1 MSKVRVYEL
10 ARELGLEHTV
20 VEVRC
25 RELGIA
31 VENHLAQLTSEDV
44 RLVKKALADNP
55 AGEVTQKRVRK
66 TVIRRRRRDGDRT
79 TVRRKEEGAA
89 AEAAEPAPT
98 PTPAAIAAS
107 APIPPAR
114 PVAPVIQAPPV
125 EVEAPPAEVEA
136 PPAEAAPGPVVSAE
150 PEAAAVPAVPSVPD
164 PEPTPVERAPVVEA
178 PLPGTGAAHAEPS
191 KAAAS
196 TEVAAPVVPMAA
208 APIVEA
214 PPDADDDDDDDG
226 TEPANGEASSKKRKA
241 RTDTQYGDRTAVN
254 RGDVPRPKV
263 ETRESYVKV
272 VGRIDP
278 ALAQNLSR
286 VGRRAGPAPAGGPP
300 RRPGPPVGV
309 RPGGPAGPGRAVN
322 IPLADRSD
330 KPGAATD
337 RTREQ
342 KGKKRRGGRVA
353 YDRTK
358 DARFRGSQRPRG
370 RRGAKGKKRTGQATE
385 ITIPKA
391 SKRVVKMDATITVG
405 ELAQQLSIK
414 AGVIIKYLMGLGE
427 MVTVNHVVDL
437 DTVTLIAQ
445 EYEFT
450 VENVAFNVESF
461 MPSVDEETAEYLP
474 RSPVVTV
481 MGHVD
486 HGKTSLLDHIRKAR
500 VAAGEAGGI
509 TQHIGAYK
517 VPVKV
522 AGKKRELV
530 FLDTP
535 GHAAFTAMRARGAQ
549 VTDVVILVVAADDGV
564 MPQTIEAITHSRAAD
579 VPIVVAV
586 NKCDKA
592 DADPERVRRELTEH
606 GLVPEEWG
614 GEVQMLNV
622 SAVTGEGVPELLE
635 SVYLQAELLELT
647 AVADGMASGIVIEA
661 ELSRGRGAVAT
672 VLVQQGTLRRG
683 DIVVAGKATGRVR
696 ALLDDKGRQVADAG
710 PANPVEVLGLDEVPP
725 PSERFF
731 VVKDEREARQIV
743 NHLQDK
749 DRERRLAQERK
760 RISLE
765 DLTKLAQAGEVKTL
779 ALIIKSDVQGSL
791 EALRGAFEKLQHE
804 ELDVRILHGAVG
816 PISESDVGLA
826 AASDAV
832 IIGFN
837 VRPEKTAKAA
847 ADQEGVEIK
856 LYSVIYDAIEDVKAA
871 MEGLLS
877 PIVKESFL
885 GKAEVRDTFHLK
897 GAGTVAGCA
906 VLQGKLVRN
915 GLARLVRDGIVI
927 WSGKIDSLRRF
938 KQDVPEVDRGHE
950 CGARLDNYSDVKTGD
965 EIECYELV
973 EQAQKLQLEEGF

>member
-1 MSKVRVYEL
+1 MVAYFGVPSLFQRPEVANLPIPVELVTLAEVTTPPPPKVKPEPQEPEPPTPEPQPAVKTPPPPAE
-10 ARELGLEHTV
+10 
-20 VEVRC
+20 VEVA
-25 RELGIA
+25 A
-31 VENHLAQLTSEDV
+31 VAPEPTEPEPV
-44 RLVKKALADNP
+44 P
-55 AGEVTQKRVRK
+55 
-66 TVIRRRRRDGDRT
+66 DRT
-79 TVRRKEEGAA
+79 EEPEPAPPP
-89 AEAAEPAPT
+89 EAKPEVAEPAPVAE
-98 PTPAAIAAS
+98 PKPAVEAE
-107 APIPPAR
+107 
-114 PVAPVIQAPPV
+114 PVAVDAPAV
-125 EVEAPPAEVEA
+125 EEAPAPPAEVEPTPVVPVA
-136 PPAEAAPGPVVSAE
+136 ASATPEPTEAVAAAPAEAAGEPAAAAAE
-150 PEAAAVPAVPSVPD
+150 P
-164 PEPTPVERAPVVEA
+164 T
-178 PLPGTGAAHAEPS
+178 
-191 KAAAS
+191 
-196 TEVAAPVVPMAA
+196 
-208 APIVEA
+208 
-214 PPDADDDDDDDG
+214 
-226 TEPANGEASSKKRKA
+226 NGEAKRKA

-286 VGRRAGPAPAGGPP
+286 VGRRAGAAPAGGGPS
-300 RRPGPPVGV
+300 RRPGGGPPGAA
-309 RPGGPAGPGRAVN
+309 RPGRSVN
-322 IPLADRSD
+322 IPLPDRSA

-337 RTREQ
+337 RGREQ

-358 DARFRGSQRPRG
+358 DARFRGNQRPRG
-370 RRGAKGKKRTGQATE
+370 RRGNKGKKRTGQATE

-391 SKRVVKMDATITVG
+391 SKRVVKMDETITVG

-414 AGVIIKYLMGLGE
+414 AGAIIKYLMGMGE

-461 MPSVDEETAEYLP
+461 MPSVDEEASNWVP

-486 HGKTSLLDHIRKAR
+486 HGKTSLLDFIRKAR

-522 AGKKRELV
+522 SGKKRELV

-564 MPQTIEAITHSRAAD
+564 MPQTVEAITHSQAAG

-592 DADPERVRRELTEH
+592 DADPDRVRRELTEH

-622 SAVTGEGVPELLE
+622 SAITGEGVPELLE
-635 SVYLQAELLELT
+635 SVYLQSELLELT
-647 AVADGMASGIVIEA
+647 AVADGNASGVVIEA

-672 VLVQQGTLRRG
+672 VLIQQGTLKRG

-696 ALLDDKGRQVADAG
+696 AVLDDKGRQVKEAG
-710 PANPVEVLGLDEVPP
+710 PANPVEILGLDEVPP
-725 PSERFF
+725 ASERFF
-731 VVKDEREARQIV
+731 VVRDEREARQIV
-743 NHLQDK
+743 SHLQDK

-760 RISLE
+760 RVSLD

-791 EALRGAFEKLQHE
+791 EALKGAFEKLQHD

-816 PISESDVGLA
+816 PISESDIGLA
-826 AASDAV
+826 AASEAIV
-832 IIGFN
+832 IGFN
-837 VRPEKTAKAA
+837 VRPEKSAKAA
-847 ADQEGVEIK
+847 AEQEGVEIK

-885 GKAEVRDTFHLK
+885 GKAGVRDTFHLK

-915 GLARLVRDGIVI
+915 GLARLIRDGIVI
-927 WSGKIDSLRRF
+927 YSGKLDSLRRF
-938 KQDVPEVDRGHE
+938 KADVPEVERGHE
-950 CGARLDNYSDVKTGD
+950 CGARLENYGDVKVGD

-973 EQAQKLQLEEGF
+973 EQAQKLKLDEGY